1 MGVNMITNEEKQN
14 LVDFFNACDE
24 MIEGRFILS
33 DTKVSNILKSV
44 VKSEILYKLYSDC
57 MQDFRKEYGSS
68 RDPVHRTGG
77 GRRLPLSADPIS
89 PFLTPWPLTP
99 GSKTPSRRPE
109 TSERLQK
116 LRFLSSKVTTE
127 VRQAWI

>member
-1 MGVNMITNEEKQN
+1 MIALIASVLRWVNSQGT
-14 LVDFFNACDE
+14 LL
-24 MIEGRFILS
+24 GS
-33 DTKVSNILKSV
+33 
-44 VKSEILYKLYSDC
+44 SDC
-57 MQDFRKEYGSS
+57 MQDFRKDYGSS

-77 GRRLPLSADPIS
+77 GRKLPLSADPIP